1 MLITIRP
8 LHLNSRAAQLLYFL
22 QSILT
27 HLLPHSPST
36 VFIIPS
42 NIFIFLLRT
51 IFLLSGDKSPPV
63 LCIRKTVYFI
73 LVLEGYFYW
82 YETLG
87 DYALSLQI
95 TARIKSIFPQD
106 KLKSV
111 TGNIESVKNSQGK
124 KLEMGIWENV
134 SRSDDWSF

>member
-1 MLITIRP
+1 MI
-8 LHLNSRAAQLLYFL
+8 NLL
-22 QSILT
+22 Q
-27 HLLPHSPST
+27 
-36 VFIIPS
+36 
-42 NIFIFLLRT
+42 
-51 IFLLSGDKSPPV
+51 V